1 MLQNQPIIEE
11 EQTDTKRKWISI
23 RIDEDL
29 EKRLSDRGKF
39 KQSYNDVISEI
50 LDELETLE
58 KKKAWE
64 WRYHYIVSIDTRT
77 KEGCFPVLEGEGI
90 KFVSLLKSGPIWE
103 SWGSFSA
110 VPNTTNR
117 HHPKKINLIFQFQ
130 DCIRVIRGNFL
141 YYLQRELR
149 LSNGDRYHSD

>member
-58 KKKAWE
+58 KKKA
-64 WRYHYIVSIDTRT
+64 
-77 KEGCFPVLEGEGI
+77 
-90 KFVSLLKSGPIWE
+90 
-103 SWGSFSA
+103 
-110 VPNTTNR
+110 
-117 HHPKKINLIFQFQ
+117 
-130 DCIRVIRGNFL
+130 
-141 YYLQRELR
+141 
-149 LSNGDRYHSD
+149 